1 MTTPT
6 PNAPTNT
13 PAPAAPAATVTPI
26 ATAKAA
32 KADPKAAKPAES
44 APVAATAKAEAKA
57 EAMRMLKL
65 KVEGIADELDLPE
78 AEVLR
83 LASHNAQTLLGAKK
97 AADEMAAL
105 LKRLKEDPEGVM
117 AEHGHD
123 PDARAIERVNRKVQE
138 QIDAESL
145 TPEQRELREL
155 RQERENRA
163 KTEAEKAE
171 NEKKTAAEGEKKKQ
185 MEHFANVILEALK
198 TTTLPQGN
206 ADEQLFTTQLMA
218 KQLQLSIK
226 NKMFVNPALL
236 AKETEEMFKTAAKPV
251 VSKMSAEH
259 LADFVGPETLKG
271 LVKVY
276 AQRHGLTAAAAKD
289 EGKKPMSAADKR
301 AAEKAATQEYMNGT
315 RRGWRR

>member
-1 MTTPT
+1 MPT
-6 PNAPTNT
+6 PNAPTT
-13 PAPAAPAATVTPI
+13 PAPAPAAPVATVTPI
-26 ATAKAA
+26 TA

-44 APVAATAKAEAKA
+44 APVTPAAKA

-65 KVEGIADELDLPE
+65 KVDGIADELDLPE

-83 LASHNAQTLLGAKK
+83 LASHNAKTLLGAKK

-155 RQERENRA
+155 RAERENRA

-171 NEKKTAAEGEKKKQ
+171 NEKKTAAEGEKRQQ
-185 MEHFANVILEALK
+185 MEHFANVLLEALK

-206 ADEQLFTTQLMA
+206 KDEQLFTTQLLA

-226 NKMFVNPALL
+226 NKLFVNPALL
-236 AKETEEMFKTAAKPV
+236 AKETEEMFRTAVKPV

-276 AQRHGLTAAAAKD
+276 AQRHGLTAAAGKSD
-289 EGKKPMSAADKR
+289 EKKPQSAADKR
-301 AAEKAATQEYMNGT
+301 AAEKAATQEYLNGT